1 METSSVEA
9 STGVS
14 GVIEKRI
21 RQVVFVIVL
30 CVPVRRDSR
39 GLARRESLRQEAEH
53 A

>member
-21 RQVVFVIVL
+21 RQVVF
-30 CVPVRRDSR
+30 CDCSVRTSSHGIGR
-39 GLARRESLRQEAEH
+39 GFAKWC
-53 A
+53 